1 MNSRKPFKDKELG
14 IAWFLIPAVW
24 VAAALAGLVI
34 LTYWPSLLAD
44 QLPARGGAA
53 SNAAQ
58 VAPHVSSDPSL
69 PDASTVFKDRPHEV
83 SEPVDQF

>member
-1 MNSRKPFKDKELG
+1 MNSQKLSKDKELR

-24 VAAALAGLVI
+24 VVAALAGLVI

-44 QLPARGGAA
+44 QLPVKGGAA
-53 SNAAQ
+53 NDAPQ
-58 VAPHVSSDPSL
+58 VAPYVSGDPSV
-69 PDASTVFKDRPHEV
+69 PAASTVFKDRPPEV